1 MENGNRDGSPSIFIF
16 EGELDLAFSVLMNA
30 FFFFLRRIYEIG
42 GRQFLLFLITTIYG
56 LKIFY
61 IYMLD
66 KKQEL
71 IVKRK
76 HFFL

>member
-42 GRQFLLFLITTIYG
+42 GRQFLLFLITRIFE

-66 KKQEL
+66 KKQGL
-71 IVKRK
+71 IIVKK
-76 HFFL
+76 HFF